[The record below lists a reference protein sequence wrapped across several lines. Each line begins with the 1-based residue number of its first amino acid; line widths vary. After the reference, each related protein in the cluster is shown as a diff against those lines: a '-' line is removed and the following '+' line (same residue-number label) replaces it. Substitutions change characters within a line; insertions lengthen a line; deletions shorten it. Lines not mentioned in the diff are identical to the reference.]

1 MHTPVP
7 TQRIV
12 AALGGLALLV
22 CTANVAAQAASD
34 SAPAGFSPK
43 RTRPVVAAAQLRL
56 DPATRPD
63 AWSDSR
69 TVRLGVLDASPLLAE
84 DAARAAQ
91 SGVPLRL
98 GINRPVP
105 GGPISPT
112 TGGSWTTLPDGSA
125 LWTLRLQAAAAKAVR
140 VHFAQF
146 DLEDGARV
154 VVRGAAGDADAYR
167 GKGPNRDGAF
177 WAAATPGDSV
187 YIEYF
192 DPTGKRD
199 VRLAIDEVSHLY
211 RDPGFDPPIGQ
222 PNAPGDGGIAALLPC
237 EQDVM
242 CFTVDQ
248 AARDSV
254 ARIVFTVPGEGSFL
268 CSGGLLND
276 ADANTY
282 AGYFLT
288 ANHCI
293 SDQATAS
300 SLTAYWFYQSVAC
313 NGSVPSLTTR
323 PKSIGATLLATSSL
337 SDFTFM
343 RLSTDPE
350 DGQGFAAW
358 TTTAPSG
365 TVRGIHH
372 PGGSFKRFSEGF
384 TTMAQP
390 ICFPTLRF
398 VSNDWTVGVTEGGS
412 SGSPL
417 FNANW
422 EVVGQLYGAC
432 YINTPGCDNP
442 QDYNNVYGRFSY
454 SYPSFSSYLNTITP
468 DDAFENNDTTA
479 EAPALGV
486 GVYTLRLVDFDDYF
500 KIVLASDS
508 DVTVSASFNPA
519 DMDLDLF
526 LLDSGGAV
534 IATSAGLSGVE
545 SIVMSVPAGTYYIH
559 MLKDTGWGGDYTLNY
574 SAFLSGCIPPAAA
587 AAESGGLIKNRFI
600 SMEPGATSQP
610 TAVRVTLA
618 SLHHP
623 DPPNN
628 PGSPPPNFSAFEG
641 QVRWIGPPTDYVET
655 TNPATTFKG
664 AMLQCGPYYT
674 DWSTVGLIHV
684 FGSEIVPSSAYDVAV
699 VGEHCDP
706 ANESNYSAVLTV
718 STGMWGDVAAS
729 FQQPWPASRTQPDI
743 ADVSAIVDKF
753 KAANGAAIVARAMLQ
768 PDAPNPNASISFSD
782 ISACVDAFK
791 GVAYPYPG
799 PSPCP

>member
-1 MHTPVP
+1 MHTPAL
-7 TQRIV
+7 TKRFV
-12 AALGGLALLV
+12 AALGGLASLV
-22 CTANVAAQAASD
+22 CTASVAAQAASD
-34 SAPAGFSPK
+34 SAPAGFAPK
-43 RTRPVVAAAQLRL
+43 RTRAVVAAAQLRL
-56 DPATRPD
+56 DSAAHPD

-69 TVRLGVLDASPLLAE
+69 TVRLGVIDASALLAE

-105 GGPISPT
+105 GGLISPT
-112 TGGSWTTLPDGSA
+112 TGGSWTTLPDGGA
-125 LWTLRLQAAAAKAVR
+125 VWTLRVQAADAKAVR

-146 DLEDGARV
+146 DLEDGAGV

-177 WAAATPGDSV
+177 WAAATSGDSV

-199 VRLAIDEVSHLY
+199 VRLAIDEISYLY
-211 RDPGFDPPIGQ
+211 REPGFDPPIPQ
-222 PNAPGDGGIAALLPC
+222 PNAPGGGPTEFLLSC

-254 ARIVFTVPGEGSFL
+254 ACILFTVSSGPNQGTFL
-268 CSGGLLND
+268 CSGALLND
-276 ADANTY
+276 VDSNTY

-293 SDQATAS
+293 SSQATAS
-300 SLTAYWFYQSVAC
+300 TLTAYWFYQSLTC
-313 NGSVPSLTTR
+313 GGSVPGLATL
-323 PKSIGATLLATSSL
+323 PKSNGATLLATSSQ

-343 RLSTDPE
+343 RLNTDPE

-358 TTTAPSG
+358 TTTVPSANG
-365 TVRGIHH
+365 AIVRGIHH
-372 PGGSFKRFSEGF
+372 PGGSFKRFSEGS
-384 TTMAQP
+384 TTTAAP
-390 ICFPTLRF
+390 ICLPSSRF

-422 EVVGQLYGAC
+422 EVVGQLFGVC
-432 YINTPGCDNP
+432 YTSEPGCDNP

-479 EAPALGV
+479 EAPILDVDTYA
-486 GVYTLRLVDFDDYF
+486 LRLVDFDDYF
-500 KIVLASDS
+500 KIAIGSDA
-508 DVTVSASFNPA
+508 DVTVWASFNPA
-519 DMDLDLF
+519 DMDLDLY
-526 LLDSGGAV
+526 LLDAGGAV

-545 SIVMSVPAGTYYIH
+545 SIVMSVPAGTYFIH
-559 MLKDTGWGGDYTLNY
+559 ALKDTGWGGDYTLDY
-574 SAFLSGCIPPAAA
+574 SALLSVCTPPAAA
-587 AAESGGLIKNRFI
+587 LAETGGFTKSRFI

-628 PGSPPPNFSAFEG
+628 PGAPRPDFS
-641 QVRWIGPPTDYVET
+641 V
-655 TNPATTFKG
+655 
-664 AMLQCGPYYT
+664 
-674 DWSTVGLIHV
+674 
-684 FGSEIVPSSAYDVAV
+684 
-699 VGEHCDP
+699 
-706 ANESNYSAVLTV
+706 
-718 STGMWGDVAAS
+718 
-729 FQQPWPASRTQPDI
+729 
-743 ADVSAIVDKF
+743 
-753 KAANGAAIVARAMLQ
+753 
-768 PDAPNPNASISFSD
+768 
-782 ISACVDAFK
+782 
-791 GVAYPYPG
+791 
-799 PSPCP
+799 

>member
-1 MHTPVP
+1 MHTQGSRRRV
-7 TQRIV
+7 V

-22 CTANVAAQAASD
+22 CAASVAAQGASD
-34 SAPAGFSPK
+34 SAPAGSVPK
-43 RTRPVVAAAQLRL
+43 RIRPVDAAAQLRL
-56 DPATRPD
+56 DPATRPE
-63 AWSDSR
+63 AWVDSR
-69 TVRLGVLDASPLLAE
+69 TVRLGVFDASALLAE

-91 SGVPLRL
+91 SGVPFRL

-125 LWTLRLQAAAAKAVR
+125 VWTLRLQAAGAKAVR

-146 DLEDGARV
+146 DIEADARV
-154 VVRGAAGDADAYR
+154 VIRGATGDADAYR

-187 YIEYF
+187 YLEYF
-192 DPTGKRD
+192 DPAGKRD
-199 VRLAIDEVSHLY
+199 VRLTIDEISHLY

-222 PNAPGDGGIAALLPC
+222 PNAPGDGGVAALLRC
-237 EQDVM
+237 QEDVM
-242 CFTVDQ
+242 CYAVDA

-254 ARIVFTVPGEGSFL
+254 GRMVFTVPGQGSFL
-268 CSGGLLND
+268 CSGALLND
-276 ADANTY
+276 VDPNTY

-300 SLTAYWFYQSVAC
+300 SLTVYWFYQTDSC
-313 NGSVPSLTTR
+313 GGSVPSLATR
-323 PKSIGATLLATSSL
+323 PKSLGATLLATSSQ
-337 SDFTFM
+337 SDFTFL
-343 RLSTDPE
+343 RLTTDPE

-365 TVRGIHH
+365 AVRGIHH
-372 PGGSFKRFSEGF
+372 PGGSFKRFSEGL
-384 TTMAQP
+384 TTTAQP
-390 ICFPTLRF
+390 ICFPTSRF
-398 VSNDWTVGVTEGGS
+398 VSNDWSVGITEGGS

-417 FNANW
+417 FNADW

-432 YINTPGCDNP
+432 YFNTPGCDNP
-442 QDYNNVYGRFSY
+442 EDYNNIYGRFSY
-454 SYPSFSSYLNTITP
+454 SYTSFSSYLNTITP

-479 EAPALGV
+479 EAPVLGA
-486 GVYTLRLVDFDDYF
+486 GVYALRLVDFDDYF

-519 DMDLDLF
+519 DMNLDLY

-534 IATSAGLSGVE
+534 IATSAGPNGVE
-545 SIVMSVPAGTYYIH
+545 SIFMSVPAGTYFIQA
-559 MLKDTGWGGDYTLNY
+559 LKNTGWGGEYTLNY

-587 AAESGGLIKNRFI
+587 SAESGGFIKNRFI
-600 SMEPGATSQP
+600 SMVPGATSQP
-610 TAVRVTLA
+610 TAIRIILA

-628 PGSPPPNFSAFEG
+628 SGLPPDFSAFEG
-641 QVRWIGPPTDYVET
+641 QVRWVGPPADYVET

-664 AMLQCGPYYT
+664 AMLQCAPYYT
-674 DWSTVGLIHV
+674 DWSTVGLMQV
-684 FGSEIVPSSAYDVAV
+684 FGSEIIPSSVYDVAA
-699 VGEHCDP
+699 VGENCDP

-718 STGMWGDVAAS
+718 STGMWGDVAEQ
-729 FQQPWPASRTQPDI
+729 FQQPFPASRTQPNFGDI
-743 ADVSAIVDKF
+743 AAIVSKF
-753 KAANGAAIVARAMLQ
+753 KAANGAASVARAMLQ
-768 PDAPNPNASISFSD
+768 PNTPNPGVPIGFAD
-782 ISACVDAFK
+782 ISACVSAFK
-791 GVAYPYPG
+791 GAAYPYPG